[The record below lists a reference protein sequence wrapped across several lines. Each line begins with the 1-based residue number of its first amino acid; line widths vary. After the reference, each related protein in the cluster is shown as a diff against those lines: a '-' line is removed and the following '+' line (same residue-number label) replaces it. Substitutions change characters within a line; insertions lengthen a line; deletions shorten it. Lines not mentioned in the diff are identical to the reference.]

1 MLKNIQCYS
10 NDVSMKLFAD
20 DSKLYS
26 NEPHVLQDALDS
38 TIAWTQNRQLR
49 VASQKYFQMSLSK
62 RPSVSSNHST
72 FTINDTQLETKTSV
86 TDLGVIISDNMKWEQ
101 HVDSVYRKASQ
112 KCYQIMKCFK
122 SRNIWVLID
131 LYKTYVRPKVEFNS
145 SVWSPY
151 LKKDIARIE
160 SVQRTYTRFA
170 FLRCGLAF
178 TSYNDRLRQINLRSL
193 EERRLIIDLILLF
206 KIIYQINDLKFSDF
220 FVFKPVNHNLRRNSM
235 QIASLKTHNS
245 DQWRNLFFTRITH
258 IWKALP
264 EEAVTATSV
273 NLFKSRIKKLDLSK
287 FVHLSYNN

>member
-1 MLKNIQCYS
+1 M
-10 NDVSMKLFAD
+10 
-20 DSKLYS
+20 
-26 NEPHVLQDALDS
+26 
-38 TIAWTQNRQLR
+38 
-49 VASQKYFQMSLSK
+49 
-62 RPSVSSNHST
+62 
-72 FTINDTQLETKTSV
+72 
-86 TDLGVIISDNMKWEQ
+86 
-101 HVDSVYRKASQ
+101 
-112 KCYQIMKCFK
+112 
-122 SRNIWVLID
+122 
-131 LYKTYVRPKVEFNS
+131 
-145 SVWSPY
+145 
-151 LKKDIARIE
+151 
-160 SVQRTYTRFA
+160 QRTYTRFA

-178 TSYNDRLRQINLRSL
+178 TSYNDRLRQINLRSF

-258 IWKALP
+258 IWNALP